1 MVSLKKMN
9 DVFFSEC
16 VYIQHIIEK
25 WNLLS
30 SEICWKFFLGGRGVK
45 RVCMSNIFF
54 KYCIGQKM
62 GYFYFGLLTGV
73 FFLFYQYRFWAVR
86 KWFHNALNSIFALR
100 LFSDWFASSVNVIIV
115 QYIMRLN
122 GTHWSEVMN
131 TLTIIV
137 FILKGVGHLLSMIR
151 NTR

>member
-1 MVSLKKMN
+1 MMFFFQSVYTSSILLRNETCSVPRYVESFFWGGGGLKES
-9 DVFFSEC
+9 VCQIFFSNT
-16 VYIQHIIEK
+16 VLDRK
-25 WNLLS
+25 WGISILDHYQDFFS
-30 SEICWKFFLGGRGVK
+30 S
-45 RVCMSNIFF
+45 
-54 KYCIGQKM
+54 
-62 GYFYFGLLTGV
+62 FYL
-73 FFLFYQYRFWAVR
+73 YRFWAVR